1 MFVSIFHSSF
11 FLPFFSYICFSSMKS
26 THYPKNVSLFCNHFR
41 NFTSYFVS
49 MDISMAVK
57 KQFQIEKNPHKIWIF
72 EWSLQNTFLFT
83 WKTILEKSL
92 VSQTKKRSIQL
103 LNYDV
108 IITKAMFIH
117 SKSSSLKFCKFY
129 I

>member
-1 MFVSIFHSSF
+1 MFPYFTLLF
-11 FLPFFSYICFSSMKS
+11 FSHYFSYICFSSMKCN
-26 THYPKNVSLFCNHFR
+26 HYPKNVSIFCNHFR

-49 MDISMAVK
+49 MDISIAVK
-57 KQFQIEKNPHKIWIF
+57 KQFQIEKDPHNIWIF

-83 WKTILEKSL
+83 WRTILKKSL
-92 VSQTKKRSIQL
+92 VSQTKKSSIQL

-108 IITKAMFIH
+108 IITKTMFIH